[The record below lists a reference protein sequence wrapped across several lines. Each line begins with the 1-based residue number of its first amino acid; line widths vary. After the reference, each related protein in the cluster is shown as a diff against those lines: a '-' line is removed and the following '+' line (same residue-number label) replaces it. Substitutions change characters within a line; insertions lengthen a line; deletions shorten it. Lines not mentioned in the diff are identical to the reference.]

1 MAKKRVCVVGG
12 GIAGLGAAWAL
23 ARHPDRFEVELWERQ
38 DRLGGN
44 AVTVDM
50 PQDDGSSIPFDISVT
65 ACIPSVYHNYLEL
78 LRGHG
83 VPIVPTRFSYTVL
96 YDGQIYAH
104 DFDSPLKA
112 ELQAEID
119 RFQQLLRTVGRFNA
133 LSRKRSLL
141 LGMLNPFNYVKMRL
155 LLDARGF
162 SSDFRCKIL
171 KPMFVNFLLA
181 TNIYDLPASI
191 FCRYL
196 DFFDVETAT
205 PMTTW
210 DQGTRTLYQR
220 MAESFAGGIRLGR
233 GVRKVRRRGPRVLVE
248 DQAGVGEEFDEVI
261 LACNA
266 NQALMML
273 ERPGRLERFVLS
285 SIRYESELHN
295 HAIVHSDASV
305 LPDNAT
311 APLDTRT
318 NFIVNYGARP
328 DNYEITYI
336 MHNQQPWAKA
346 SDKPCLVTY
355 NPISAIDPAKIVARH
370 WFQHVVHDVFHVTVT
385 MNLIR
390 FLQGAGHVWYA
401 GAHTLMNSQEHCL
414 VSGLAAARQI
424 GADYPF
430 ADPDARK
437 WFNFYGR
444 LLHGVGFRNA

>member
-1 MAKKRVCVVGG
+1 MARKRVCIVGG

-23 ARHPDRFEVELWERQ
+23 ARDPERFEIELWEKQ
-38 DRLGGN
+38 NRLGGN

-50 PQDDGSSIPFDISVT
+50 PQDDGSSVPFDISVT
-65 ACIPSVYHNYLEL
+65 AYIPTVYHNYLQL
-78 LRGHG
+78 LQLYD
-83 VPIVPTRFSYTVL
+83 IKAVPTRFSYTVL
-96 YDGQIYAH
+96 YDGEIYAH
-104 DFDSPLKA
+104 DFESPLKA
-112 ELQAEID
+112 ELQGEID
-119 RFQQLLRTVGRFNA
+119 RFQRLLRTIGKVNA
-133 LSRKRSLL
+133 LSRTRSMLV
-141 LGMLNPFNYVKMRL
+141 GMLNPFNYVKMRL
-155 LLDARGF
+155 VLDALGF
-162 SSDFRCKIL
+162 SSDFRFKIL

-196 DFFDVETAT
+196 DFFDIEKST

-210 DQGTRTLYQR
+210 DQGTRNIYR
-220 MAESFAGGIRLGR
+220 HMAQSFADGIHLGR
-233 GVRKVRRRGPRVLVE
+233 GVRKVRRRGGRVLVE
-248 DQAGVGEEFDEVI
+248 DLAGVTEEFDEVI

-273 ERPGRLERFVLS
+273 ERPGRLERWLLS

-305 LPDNAT
+305 LPQNPT
-311 APLDTRT
+311 EPLDTRT
-318 NFIVNYGARP
+318 NFIVNYGTRP

-355 NPISAIDPAKIVARH
+355 NPISEIDPAKIVTRH

-385 MNLIR
+385 MNLMR

-401 GAHTLMNSQEHCL
+401 GAHTLMNSQEHCF

-430 ADPDARK
+430 ADAEARK
-437 WFNFYGR
+437 WFNFYGG
-444 LLHGVGFRNA
+444 LLHGFGFRRA